1 MLISPRPHMNIF
13 VPNMRT
19 SEILPEL
26 ERVLNSG
33 WIGLGPEVAKFEEQI
48 CSYVHSQHATATSSC
63 TSALQISLR
72 ALALQPGSKVATT
85 PVTFVSTNHAIL
97 NEGHVPVFIDV
108 NPLTG
113 NITPLSLKEALSK
126 HPDIRCLFMV
136 HLAGYPCDI
145 DEIEQICKES
155 GVVIIEDCAHAFGAS
170 YKGRMIGDCENMC
183 CWSFQAVKNLPVGD
197 GGAVTTKNKTLDTL
211 LKKLRW
217 MGIDK
222 DTISRAQSG
231 YKWDYDVTEV
241 GYKCFMNDITAAIGN
256 VQIKYVSQDNA
267 RRKQIADYYR
277 DNIRNAE
284 KPEYTSDR
292 QSSYHFYPL
301 FFANKEK
308 VYSELVDNG
317 ISPGVHYKLNT
328 RYRMYSGSL
337 VSGDMQGAQQYE
349 KTQLTLP
356 IHTKLSDN
364 DVDLVVRIV
373 NMS

>member
-1 MLISPRPHMNIF
+1 MNIF
-13 VPNMRT
+13 IPNMRT
-19 SEILPEL
+19 SEILLSL
-26 ERVLNSG
+26 EKILNSG
-33 WIGLGPEVAKFEEQI
+33 WIGLGPEVSKFEEQI

-231 YKWDYDVTEV
+231 YKWDYDVTEI

-256 VQIKYVSQDNA
+256 VQIKYVTQDNA

-301 FFANKEK
+301 FFSDKEK

-337 VSGDMQGAQQYE
+337 VSGDILGAQQYE

-373 NMS
+373 NMSC